1 MKITRHGFYLLIMVL
16 FASALLSFG
25 YQDQLVPDVV
35 VSSTEGVKMGFRDG
49 LKPGKTNV
57 VVVWKGC
64 CTDGLTL
71 LEELNDL
78 IGDDTTSLALVAVSC
93 DNSRNSRKVA
103 GQVRATGY
111 EGWILLDENQDL
123 SRALGLQV
131 FPTVM
136 LVSSNRI
143 VWRASGYSP
152 GMIDEIE
159 KQIRVRGL

>member
-1 MKITRHGFYLLIMVL
+1 MPGVYLLSMAFI
-16 FASALLSFG
+16 ASALLSFG

-35 VSSTEGVKMGFRDG
+35 VSSTDGVKMGFREG

-71 LEELNDL
+71 LEELNEL
-78 IGDDTTSLALVAVSC
+78 IGGDTANLALLAVSC

-111 EGWILLDENQDL
+111 EGLIFLDENQDL

-136 LVSSNRI
+136 MVRNNRL
-143 VWRASGYSP
+143 VWRTSGYSP

-159 KQIRVRGL
+159 KQIRAPGL